1 MAIASGT
8 FLDLFELDAASN
20 RGIEN
25 IRDVIE
31 SASLGL
37 GPSARTK
44 VYVLDEVHMLTDA
57 AANALLKT
65 LEEAPGH
72 VVFVLATTN
81 PEKVLP
87 TIRSRTQHFE
97 FTLLSN
103 EDLIAR
109 LSDLCARE
117 GVTADPEALE
127 ILATAG
133 AGSARD
139 AESLLD
145 QALAHGV
152 DHLDAATIRE
162 LFGGTAFSARARILE
177 AIAGEDAAGALVG
190 LGALL
195 ESGHEPRRVAE
206 DLLAA
211 ARDAFLLTAARGRVH
226 VSAPTDE
233 QDHLREI
240 GEALGNAA
248 LVRVIETLGQAIT
261 DMRGVEAADPRLVVE
276 VALVR
281 LSRREAG
288 PPIQTVIERIER
300 LERAQ
305 AGEPAAP
312 ATRTPRTDAPTP
324 RSRPTV
330 GALRRES
337 AAATSADV
345 ADDSRAEDAT
355 ASAGGNDAERAPAE
369 VPGGLPPGTG
379 GDEARGVDHGGGVPS
394 GAASDAMVMDLD
406 DVIIAWGAIVPELAP
421 ATRSAVQNAQPV
433 RFDGDVLVFG
443 VAPELLAAARERF
456 KREADNVRDALA
468 ERLGRRFKFKL
479 EPAPELSMS
488 GSGNAS
494 NGDYDAGPER
504 ATTSNGEGDA
514 ERAPA
519 PDVSSG
525 AASDA
530 MEASDADD
538 EDMEGSVAVPGR
550 RRPGADDPSAR
561 RARRY
566 RRRRG
571 PPRLGARRA
580 RMAKQKPPQQG
591 GMNQMMRQMQR
602 MQEEMAAAQAA
613 LADATVEGSAGGG
626 VVTAVATGTG
636 ELQRV
641 TISADAVDPDDL
653 EMLEDLVVA
662 AVNDA
667 LRKSQALQA
676 EKMGAA
682 TSGVDLGAL
691 GGLLG

>member
-1 MAIASGT
+1 M
-8 FLDLFELDAASN
+8 
-20 RGIEN
+20 
-25 IRDVIE
+25 
-31 SASLGL
+31 
-37 GPSARTK
+37 
-44 VYVLDEVHMLTDA
+44 
-57 AANALLKT
+57 
-65 LEEAPGH
+65 
-72 VVFVLATTN
+72 
-81 PEKVLP
+81 
-87 TIRSRTQHFE
+87 
-97 FTLLSN
+97 
-103 EDLIAR
+103 
-109 LSDLCARE
+109 
-117 GVTADPEALE
+117 
-127 ILATAG
+127 
-133 AGSARD
+133 
-139 AESLLD
+139 
-145 QALAHGV
+145 AHGV
-152 DHLDAATIRE
+152 DHLDATTIRE
-162 LFGGTAFSARARILE
+162 LFGGTAFSERARILE

-312 ATRTPRTDAPTP
+312 AARAPRTDAPAP

-337 AAATSADV
+337 AAATSADP

-355 ASAGGNDAERAPAE
+355 ASAGGNDAERAPAGD
-369 VPGGLPPGTG
+369 VGATDDTTTTG
-379 GDEARGVDHGGGVPS
+379 DNDAER
-394 GAASDAMVMDLD
+394 ASDARKEVDLD

-494 NGDYDAGPER
+494 NGDNDAGHER
-504 ATTSNGEGDA
+504 ATASNGEGDA
-514 ERAPA
+514 ERAAAGGSDSSATTGDNDAERAPA
-519 PDVSSG
+519 GRVSRP

-530 MEASDADD
+530 IEASDA
-538 EDMEGSVAVPGR
+538 
-550 RRPGADDPSAR
+550 
-561 RARRY
+561 
-566 RRRRG
+566 
-571 PPRLGARRA
+571 
-580 RMAKQKPPQQG
+580 
-591 GMNQMMRQMQR
+591 
-602 MQEEMAAAQAA
+602 
-613 LADATVEGSAGGG
+613 
-626 VVTAVATGTG
+626 
-636 ELQRV
+636 
-641 TISADAVDPDDL
+641 
-653 EMLEDLVVA
+653 
-662 AVNDA
+662 
-667 LRKSQALQA
+667 
-676 EKMGAA
+676 
-682 TSGVDLGAL
+682 
-691 GGLLG
+691 